1 MHSRKHFWKR
11 VTFKIVTFDLSQTGI
26 PKIKRTWVVWVVWQ
40 EENTFLREVK
50 TYLKLP

>member
-1 MHSRKHFWKR
+1 MA
-11 VTFKIVTFDLSQTGI
+11 FDLSQIGI

-40 EENTFLREVK
+40 EENTFLHEVK